1 MTSFLPILM
10 MTLGV
15 ANGQDDGEGIL
26 LGSLSE
32 LNHLVTGQVYLM
44 SEKVMEIRGFSYDGT
59 APATYFWVDTAPR
72 PTGGGVIAPDG
83 SPSLNCATTNT
94 DPDLPAVTN
103 VNHRVEFPGDTT
115 INDYLGG
122 SLSVWCE
129 AFAANFGHLTFP
141 SILTV
146 PAANVPLECTAVEPV
161 VPTDPPMLDIPPFI
175 PTPEGY
181 NCEELNPVDGAEGGA
196 PLQVRWRVS
205 ADATMLELEL
215 IGMLPEG
222 EYFSFGVSGSNE
234 RTEMIGADAQ
244 IADWVNGQPRV
255 RDFYMDSRA
264 QCSGVSGVCR
274 DDAGGFTDDVLE
286 VSGETDAESGV
297 TVIRYKKPLT
307 PTDAGQTTTGGA
319 AVDQALSIA
328 AGVETFIVWVSR
340 CNLL

>member
-1 MTSFLPILM
+1 MRFLTSFLPIM
-10 MTLGV
+10 MMAVG
-15 ANGQDDGEGIL
+15 ANGEIL

-32 LNHLVTGQVYLM
+32 LNHLVTGDVYLL
-44 SEKVMEIRGFSYDGT
+44 SAKVMEIRGFTYDGT
-59 APATYFWVDTAPR
+59 APATYFWVDTASS

-103 VNHRVEFPGDTT
+103 VNHRVEFPGDST

-141 SILTV
+141 LSIDALPT
-146 PAANVPLECTAVEPV
+146 ADVPLECTGDAGD
-161 VPTDPPMLDIPPFI
+161 PTGGNMMDDEELDIPVFI

-205 ADATMLELEL
+205 DDSTMLELEL

-222 EYFSFGVSGSNE
+222 QYFAFGVSGSNE

-244 IADWVNGQPRV
+244 IADMVNGQPRV

-274 DDAGGFTDDVLE
+274 DDAGGFTDDVSE

-297 TVIRYKKPLT
+297 TVIRYKKPLA
-307 PTDAGQTTTGGA
+307 PSDAGQTTTAGA
-319 AVDQALSIA
+319 AVDQALNIA
-328 AGVETFIVWVSR
+328 AGVQTFVVWVS
-340 CNLL
+340 L